1 MAATQTLELTIP
13 SMTYDIMRPLLENR
27 VPIDGV
33 TLKIGQAPV
42 MVYKDEPTLRE
53 GNFGLGDLNLG
64 YWPQAIEAGWELT
77 ALPVFSKRKGA
88 YQFIFVRTD
97 RGINSPK
104 DLEGKRVA
112 ARSYGTS
119 LTIWA
124 RGFLQHRFGVDITK
138 MKWVDWV
145 DDFFPAYPMA
155 DGKPPAAERFGDTK
169 KSVVDALLDGDVD
182 ALISDISDGQA
193 IQALK
198 KSPNVRRLFPN
209 YPDEDYKLYQET
221 GFYTAVH
228 LMVMSKKLDR
238 ERPELARQL
247 YQAFEKSKELAY
259 TDILN
264 DRAGFGVLYLRE
276 HMEEQIEK
284 WGDPFKQGIKANQHM
299 IDAYIQYNVEQGHIR
314 GPLSNQ
320 QLFAASTLDT

>member
-1 MAATQTLELTIP
+1 
-13 SMTYDIMRPLLENR
+13 MTYDIMRPLLENR
-27 VPIDGV
+27 VSIDGV
-33 TLKIGQAPV
+33 SLKIGQAPV

-53 GNFGLGDLNLG
+53 GNFGLADLNLG
-64 YWPQAIEAGWELT
+64 YWPQAIEAGWELK

-124 RGFLQHRFGVDITK
+124 RGLLQHRFGVDITK
-138 MKWVDWV
+138 MKWVVWV
-145 DDFFPAYPMA
+145 TDYFPVYPVGAGAVEPEMFP
-155 DGKPPAAERFGDTK
+155 DSK

-182 ALISDISDGQA
+182 AMITDISDGQA
-193 IQALK
+193 VQALK
-198 KSPNVRRLFPN
+198 QSPNVRRLLPD
-209 YPDEDYKLYQET
+209 YPEEDWKLYQQE
-221 GFYTAVH
+221 GIYTPVH
-228 LMVMSKKLDR
+228 LMVMSNRLDR
-238 ERPELARQL
+238 ERPELAAQL
-247 YQAFEKSKELAY
+247 YQAFEKSKETAY

-276 HMEEQIEK
+276 HMEEQVEK
-284 WGDPFKQGIKANQHM
+284 WGDPFKYGITANRST
-299 IDAYIQYNVEQGHIR
+299 IDSYIQYNVEQGHIR
-314 GPLSNQ
+314 APLSDE
-320 QLFAASTLDT
+320 QLFMAGTLDT

>member
-1 MAATQTLELTIP
+1 VI
-13 SMTYDIMRPLLENR
+13 
-27 VPIDGV
+27 
-33 TLKIGQAPV
+33 
-42 MVYKDEPTLRE
+42 
-53 GNFGLGDLNLG
+53 
-64 YWPQAIEAGWELT
+64 

-112 ARSYGTS
+112 SRSYGTS

-124 RGFLQHRFGVDITK
+124 RGLLQHRFGVDITK
-138 MKWVDWV
+138 MQWVVWV
-145 DDFFPAYPMA
+145 NDFFPVYPVGPGAVPLEMF
-155 DGKPPAAERFGDTK
+155 PDTK

-182 ALISDISDGQA
+182 AMITDISDGQA
-193 IQALK
+193 VQALK
-198 KSPNVRRLFPN
+198 KSPNVRRLFPD
-209 YPDEDYKLYQET
+209 YPQEDEKLYQEE
-221 GFYTAVH
+221 GIYTPVH

-238 ERPELARQL
+238 ERPELAGQL

-276 HMEEQIEK
+276 HMEEQVEK
-284 WGDPFKQGIKANQHM
+284 WGDPFKYGITANQST
-299 IDAYIQYNVEQGHIR
+299 IDRYVEFNVEQGHIR
-314 GPLSNQ
+314 SPLSYE

>member
-1 MAATQTLELTIP
+1 MAATQQLKLQIP
-13 SMTYDIMRPLLENR
+13 SMTYDIVRPFLENR

-33 TLKIGQAPV
+33 TLEIGQAPV

-53 GNFGLGDLNLG
+53 GNFGLADLNLG

-112 ARSYGTS
+112 SRSYGTS

-124 RGFLQHRFGVDITK
+124 RGLLQHRFEVDISK
-138 MKWVDWV
+138 MRWVVWV
-145 DDFFPAYPMA
+145 NDYFPVY
-155 DGKPPAAERFGDTK
+155 PPAGWPDSPEMFPDTK

-182 ALISDISDGQA
+182 AMITDISDGQA
-193 IQALK
+193 VQALK
-198 KSPNVRRLFPN
+198 KSPNVRRLFPD
-209 YPDEDYKLYQET
+209 YPKEDEKLYNEE
-221 GFYTAVH
+221 GIYTPVH
-228 LMVMSKKLDR
+228 LMVMSKRLDR
-238 ERPELARQL
+238 DRPELAGEL
-247 YQAFEKSKELAY
+247 YQAFEKSKEIAY

-284 WGDPFKQGIKANQHM
+284 WGDPFKYGITANKST
-299 IDAYIQYNVEQGHIR
+299 IDTYVQYNVEQGHIR
-314 GPLSNQ
+314 SPLSYE

>member
-1 MAATQTLELTIP
+1 MAATQQLELQIP

-27 VPIDGV
+27 VPIEGV
-33 TLKIGQAPV
+33 SLKIGQAPV
-42 MVYKDEPTLRE
+42 MIYKDEPTLRE
-53 GNFGLGDLNLG
+53 GDFGLADLNLG
-64 YWPQAIEAGWELT
+64 YWPQAIDAGWEVI

-112 ARSYGTS
+112 SRSYGTS

-124 RGFLQHRFGVDITK
+124 RGLLQHRFGVDITK
-138 MKWVDWV
+138 MQWVVWV
-145 DDFFPAYPMA
+145 NDFFPVYPVGPGAVPLEMF
-155 DGKPPAAERFGDTK
+155 PDTK

-182 ALISDISDGQA
+182 AMITDISDGQA
-193 IQALK
+193 VQALK
-198 KSPNVRRLFPN
+198 KSPNVRRLFPD
-209 YPDEDYKLYQET
+209 YPQEDEKLYQEE
-221 GFYTAVH
+221 GIYTPVH

-238 ERPELARQL
+238 ERPELAGQL

-276 HMEEQIEK
+276 HMEEQVEK
-284 WGDPFKQGIKANQHM
+284 WGDPFKYGITANQST
-299 IDAYIQYNVEQGHIR
+299 IDRYVEFNVEQGHIR
-314 GPLSNQ
+314 SPLSYE

>member
-13 SMTYDIMRPLLENR
+13 SMTYDIMRPILEGR
-27 VPIDGV
+27 VPIEGV
-33 TLKIGQAPV
+33 SLKIGQAPV

-53 GNFGLGDLNLG
+53 GNFGLADLNLG

-88 YQFIFVRTD
+88 YQFIFIRTD

-145 DDFFPAYPMA
+145 DDFFPVYPMA
-155 DGKPPAAERFGDTK
+155 DGKPPAPERFGDSK
-169 KSVVDALLDGDVD
+169 QSVVDALLDGDVD

-209 YPDEDYKLYQET
+209 YPEEDFKLYQET

-247 YQAFEKSKELAY
+247 YQAFEKSKEIAY

-276 HMEEQIEK
+276 HMEEQVEK
-284 WGDPFKQGIKANQHM
+284 WGDPFKQGVKANQTM
-299 IDAYIQYNVEQGHIR
+299 VDTYIQYNVEQGHIR
-314 GPLSNQ
+314 ERLSNQ
-320 QLFAASTLDT
+320 QLFAATTLDT